1 MSETPDPVELDERV
15 DKDAEDLAALLAK
28 RERARPNRWTYLL
41 AIALVLTVGVVA
53 GAWVG
58 RATAPASGPA
68 FPAGGFAAFRG
79 GGGFPGGAGGFPGG
93 GSSSAPV
100 AGGVTAGTVKL
111 VDGQNIY
118 ITDSSGATIKVKVG
132 ASTNVTAQQPS
143 TLADIAPG
151 STVIVTGAAG
161 ADGTITAKTI
171 TQGTLPGA
179 PTVGRQLPP
188 RNRAVEPRATVVN
201 PTARRALRSFETACS
216 STA

>member
-79 GGGFPGGAGGFPGG
+79 GGGFPGGAGGFPGGAGGFPGG

-179 PTVGRQLPP
+179 PTVGPSAAP
-188 RNRAVEPRATVVN
+188 SGSPI
-201 PTARRALRSFETACS
+201 PTTSNQGVTP
-216 STA
+216 

>member
-58 RATAPASGPA
+58 RSTAPASGPA

-79 GGGFPGGAGGFPGG
+79 GGGVPGGAGGFPGGAGGFPGG

-161 ADGTITAKTI
+161 ADGIITAKTI

-179 PTVGRQLPP
+179 PTVGPSAAP
-188 RNRAVEPRATVVN
+188 SGSPI
-201 PTARRALRSFETACS
+201 PTTSNQGVTP
-216 STA
+216 